1 MNTAE
6 WTLHLPKVFYIFKSI
21 LTAVLYNC
29 CRGCLEKAI
38 ELFNRA
44 IELSKTEAEMAH
56 LFSLLDAAVAQSRVA
71 KNLGIH
77 LPSMM

>member
-1 MNTAE
+1 MSVRNFVY
-6 WTLHLPKVFYIFKSI
+6 PKFFSSAFYD
-21 LTAVLYNC
+21 C

-56 LFSLLDAAVAQSRVA
+56 LFSLLDAAVAQYRVA
-71 KNLGIH
+71 KYLGIH